1 MTPRVLFA
9 CWPFEGHLFPQ
20 LSVAAELR
28 DRGAGVAFYS
38 GESARG
44 AVESEGHELF
54 PLQRTEGAWRRIQDR
69 ERAEG
74 GRRPSLRLQRQAF
87 RDWLIESIPDQ
98 VADLNEVLERFAADV
113 IVADASMWGPSLV
126 MHEAQAIPVAL
137 QSPLIYAVIPGP
149 DIPPLGSR
157 VGVPRRARTRARAR
171 VVAAIGAALAR
182 GGRRR
187 IDELRANHGLA
198 PLPDSVNH
206 ALGRLPLYLVGS
218 VPELDLNRR
227 DLPPGVRYVGPLLW
241 HPPEPAG
248 TAEWLDGLPTDRPW
262 VHVTEGT
269 SHYQEPFLLR
279 AAASGL
285 AGAPYEAILTTGRRR
300 GAASVVPGAPNV
312 HVRDW
317 LSHDALLPRCAVLVT
332 TGGAGTTMSGLRAGL
347 PLVLVPTSWDK
358 PDIALRMTEAGVAVR
373 VPPRRCTADA
383 LRAAVDEVLAD
394 PRYRAK
400 ARRIADLLAAAPG
413 PAGAADHIEAL
424 AGEGGVHADAAVARA
439 VAPVPAAEG
448 GSVRE

>member
-28 DRGAGVAFYS
+28 DRGAAVAFYS

-44 AVESEGHELF
+44 PVESEGHELF
-54 PLQRTEGAWRRIQDR
+54 ALQRTDGAWRRVHER

-74 GRRPSLRLQRQAF
+74 GRRPSLRLQREAF
-87 RDWLIESIPDQ
+87 RDWLVESIPAQ
-98 VADLNEVLERFAADV
+98 VADLTDVLERFPADV
-113 IVADASMWGPSLV
+113 IVADASMWGPTLV
-126 MHEAQAIPVAL
+126 MGEAQGLRVAL

-157 VGVPRRARTRARAR
+157 VGVPRTARTRARAR
-171 VVAAIGAALAR
+171 VVGAVGAVLAR

-187 IDELRANHGLA
+187 IDELRANHGLP
-198 PLPDSVNH
+198 PLPGSVNH
-206 ALGRLPLYLVGS
+206 ALGQLPLYLVAS
-218 VPELDLNRR
+218 VPELDLDRR

-248 TAEWLDGLPTDRPW
+248 TAEWLAGLSSDRPW

-285 AGAPYEAILTTGRRR
+285 AGTPYEVILTTGRRR
-300 GAASVVPGAPNV
+300 PPTSVTPGGPNV

-317 LSHDALLPRCAVLVT
+317 VSHETLLPRCAALVT
-332 TGGAGTTMSGLRAGL
+332 TGGAGTTMSGLRAGV

-358 PDIALRMTEAGVAVR
+358 PDIALRMVEAGVAVR
-373 VPPRRCTADA
+373 VPPNRCTPRA
-383 LRAAVDEVLAD
+383 LRAAVDEVLDD
-394 PRYRAK
+394 PSYREN
-400 ARRIADLLAAAPG
+400 ARRISGKLAAAPG
-413 PAGAADHIEAL
+413 SAGAADHIEAL
-424 AGEGGVHADAAVARA
+424 VNDARSALAA
-439 VAPVPAAEG
+439 APPPVTAEV
-448 GSVRE
+448 SMRP